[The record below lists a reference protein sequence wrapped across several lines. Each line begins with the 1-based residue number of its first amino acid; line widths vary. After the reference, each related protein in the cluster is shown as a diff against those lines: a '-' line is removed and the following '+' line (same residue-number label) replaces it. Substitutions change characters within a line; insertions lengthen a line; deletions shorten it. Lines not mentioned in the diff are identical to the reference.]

1 MAKIL
6 DNERAQEG
14 SPVMVDND
22 LLLLMELVDSIAT
35 TLTLTTTT
43 TTIHSTAKL
52 KFVLY
57 QLKNSQEKS
66 YCCEEENNWI
76 LQPILL
82 KIGKENLINTFE
94 RNTA

>member
-1 MAKIL
+1 
-6 DNERAQEG
+6 
-14 SPVMVDND
+14 MVEHD

-43 TTIHSTAKL
+43 TTIHSTTKL

-66 YCCEEENNWI
+66 YCCEEENN
-76 LQPILL
+76 
-82 KIGKENLINTFE
+82 
-94 RNTA
+94 